1 MEKKAMSDFRD
12 DFKKAVYSATKSTE
26 AEKERMWRRI
36 DAEIKVNEM
45 RKKRSAAGWMAA
57 SIILAVL
64 VVFTAFTPTGR
75 AAVNRIIA
83 LFAAEKTVTTTVEGE
98 QEEAA
103 QDLYVDGEKEE
114 AQVVVSEAP
123 VEDKEN
129 DEQKPVR
136 YVLYIDEERYT
147 MVKGD
152 NEDIIVPKDYP
163 QDYPPV
169 DMRISQKGN
178 ESVDSMTDEIFTQ
191 LNDAY
196 DNVYDAE
203 PVSFAHISGQKLAA
217 FNGDINGDKE
227 IMPQWDDEVT
237 KVYVF
242 DNTHGGVFVIRI
254 RYFMEAEEGH
264 GARMEQML
272 DQFEI
277 ISAE

>member
-1 MEKKAMSDFRD
+1 MSDFRD

-98 QEEAA
+98 QEEAV
-103 QDLYVDGEKEE
+103 QDLYVDGGKEE

-123 VEDKEN
+123 EEDKEN

-178 ESVDSMTDEIFTQ
+178 QSVDSMTDEIFTQ

-227 IMPQWDDEVT
+227 TMPQWDDEVT
-237 KVYVF
+237 KVYIF
-242 DNTHGGVFVIRI
+242 DNTLGGVFVIRI